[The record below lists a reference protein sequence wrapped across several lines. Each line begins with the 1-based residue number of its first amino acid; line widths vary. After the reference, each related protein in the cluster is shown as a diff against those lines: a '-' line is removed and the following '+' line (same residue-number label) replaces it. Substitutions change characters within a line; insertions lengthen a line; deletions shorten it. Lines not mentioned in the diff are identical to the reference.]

1 MNWETEKDMAA
12 DVAEHEE
19 LYAALADE

>member
-1 MNWETEKDMAA
+1 MNWETEENMAA
-12 DVAEHEE
+12 DVEEHEE